1 MPATIGLYLL
11 FSWLHLPL
19 SITSRVFLKNNF
31 IGAIVAVAL
40 LTVHH
45 VVHEGGHGALNQ
57 QDVVYVLLKM
67 LILQLVLE
75 FHK

>member
-1 MPATIGLYLL
+1 MQLQPAVSQPHSPGQG
-11 FSWLHLPL
+11 S
-19 SITSRVFLKNNF
+19 F
-31 IGAIVAVAL
+31 IGTIVAFAV
-40 LTVHH
+40 LTVHL